1 MPKYSERRLACELSK
16 ILPTPS
22 DRMGIIWSLLA
33 VQGAIVLEYGP
44 AGTTHY
50 SMGLYG
56 GLGLRFQNR
65 MFTTHMSED
74 DVVMGDV
81 TRLEDAIVE
90 LDKSYA
96 PKVIFV
102 VASSVTAVIG
112 TDIKGVCR
120 YMQNEVKA
128 KLVAFEQGGFRGDYS
143 IGLAETYKL
152 LVRNLPKKDV
162 AQEAGVYNIIGASAW
177 RYRMASDI
185 WEVKSLLD
193 EALGLSCNAC
203 LCCDTSVE
211 ELEDMGLAQV
221 NIVLGNE
228 GLAAAKYLQ
237 EKFGTPYVYAVPYGY
252 NGTLSFLAQVGEAVG
267 REPDSMVLLRLQTK
281 EKSLSRLSLFAM
293 MGNNKPRMAVV
304 KGDYDMVQGV
314 SAFLEQGGI
323 TVLHKMCAHSLKAI
337 AEPAADVET
346 YAEESDWLQVIRGLH
361 DTLIL
366 ADDVALLQADADN
379 MKVLISAPFMNSAVA
394 THMPFM
400 GEKGADFL
408 LEQMQAYCRR

>member
-1 MPKYSERRLACELSK
+1 MSLVRF
-16 ILPTPS
+16 LPTPS

-81 TRLEDAIVE
+81 TRMEDAIVE

-267 REPDSMVLLRLQTK
+267 REPDSIVLLRLQTK
-281 EKSLSRLSLFAM
+281 EKSLSRLSLFTM
-293 MGNNKPRMAVV
+293 MGNNKPKKAVV
-304 KGDYDMVQGV
+304 KGDYDLVQGV

-337 AEPAADVET
+337 AEPAADVEA

>member
-1 MPKYSERRLACELSK
+1 MSLVRF
-16 ILPTPS
+16 LPTPS

-65 MFTTHMSED
+65 LFTTHMSED

-81 TRLEDAIVE
+81 TRLEKAIIE

-143 IGLAETYKL
+143 IGLSETYKL
-152 LVRNLPKKDV
+152 LVRNLPQKDV
-162 AQEAGVYNIIGASAW
+162 AQEKGVYNIIGASMW
-177 RYRMASDI
+177 RYRMESDI
-185 WEVKSLLD
+185 WEIKSLLS

-211 ELEDMGLAQV
+211 ELEDMGQAQV

-228 GLAAAKYLQ
+228 GLAAAKYLE

-252 NGTLSFLAQVGEAVG
+252 SGTLSFLEQVGEAVG
-267 REPDSMVLLRLQTK
+267 REPDSMLLLRLQTK
-281 EKSLSRLSLFAM
+281 EKSLSGLSLFSM
-293 MGNNKPRMAVV
+293 MGNNKSRKAVV
-304 KGDYDMVQGV
+304 KGDYDLVQGV
-314 SAFLEQGGI
+314 SAFLEQAGI

-337 AEPAADVET
+337 AEPAADVEA
-346 YAEESDWLQVIRGLH
+346 YAEESDWLQIIRGMH

-366 ADDVALLQADADN
+366 AEDVALLQAAADN
-379 MKVLISAPFMNSAVA
+379 TKVLISAPFMNSAVA
-394 THMPFM
+394 THLPFM
-400 GEKGADFL
+400 GEKGADYL
-408 LEQMQAYCRR
+408 LEQLQAYCRR

>member
-1 MPKYSERRLACELSK
+1 MSLVRF
-16 ILPTPS
+16 LPTPS

-90 LDKSYA
+90 LDKNYA

-102 VASSVTAVIG
+102 IASSVTAVIG

-162 AQEAGVYNIIGASAW
+162 AQKAGVYNIIGASVW
-177 RYRMASDI
+177 RYRMESDI
-185 WEVKSLLD
+185 WEIKSLLS
-193 EALGLSCNAC
+193 EALELSCNAC

-211 ELEDMGLAQV
+211 ELEDMGRAQV

-237 EKFGTPYVYAVPYGY
+237 EKFGTPYVYAIPYGY

-281 EKSLSRLSLFAM
+281 EKSLSRLSIFTM
-293 MGNNKPRMAVV
+293 MGNNKPRKAVV
-304 KGDYDMVQGV
+304 KGDYDLVQGV

-337 AEPAADVET
+337 AEPAADVES
-346 YAEESDWLQVIRGLH
+346 YAEESEWLQVIRGLQ

-379 MKVLISAPFMNSAVA
+379 KKVLISAPFMNSAVA

-400 GEKGADFL
+400 GERGADYLF
-408 LEQMQAYCRR
+408 EQMQAYCRR

>member
-1 MPKYSERRLACELSK
+1 MSLVRF
-16 ILPTPS
+16 LPTPS

-81 TRLEDAIVE
+81 TRLEDAIFE

>member
-1 MPKYSERRLACELSK
+1 
-16 ILPTPS
+16 
-22 DRMGIIWSLLA
+22 MGIIWSLLA

-56 GLGLRFQNR
+56 VLGLRFQNR

-281 EKSLSRLSLFAM
+281 EKSLSRLSLFTM
-293 MGNNKPRMAVV
+293 MGNNKPKKAVV

-323 TVLHKMCAHSLKAI
+323 TVLHKLCAHSLKAI
-337 AEPAADVET
+337 AEPAADVEA

-408 LEQMQAYCRR
+408 LEQMQAYCRK

>member
-1 MPKYSERRLACELSK
+1 MSLVRF
-16 ILPTPS
+16 LPTPS

-162 AQEAGVYNIIGASAW
+162 AQKAGVYNIIGASAW

-228 GLAAAKYLQ
+228 GLVAAKYLQ

-267 REPDSMVLLRLQTK
+267 REPDSIVLLRLQTK
-281 EKSLSRLSLFAM
+281 EKSLSRLSLFTM
-293 MGNNKPRMAVV
+293 MGNNKPKKAVV
-304 KGDYDMVQGV
+304 KGDYDLVQGV

-323 TVLHKMCAHSLKAI
+323 TVLHKMCAHSLKTI
-337 AEPAADVET
+337 AEPAADVEA

-366 ADDVALLQADADN
+366 ADNVALLQADADN

>member
-1 MPKYSERRLACELSK
+1 MSLVRF
-16 ILPTPS
+16 LPTPS

-65 MFTTHMSED
+65 LFTTHMSED

-81 TRLEDAIVE
+81 TRLEEAIIE

-143 IGLAETYKL
+143 VGLAETYKL
-152 LVRNLPKKDV
+152 LVRNLPQKY
-162 AQEAGVYNIIGASAW
+162 ATQEAGVYNIIGASAW

-185 WEVKSLLD
+185 WEVKSLLG
-193 EALGLSCNAC
+193 EA
-203 LCCDTSVE
+203 
-211 ELEDMGLAQV
+211 MGKAQV

-228 GLAAAKYLQ
+228 GLAAAQYLE

-252 NGTLSFLAQVGEAVG
+252 SGTVSFLEQVGAAVG
-267 REPDSMVLLRLQTK
+267 KASEPIVLMRIKMKENGMSM
-281 EKSLSRLSLFAM
+281 LSMFAM
-293 MGNNKPRMAVV
+293 MGGNKPRQAAV
-304 KGDYDMVQGV
+304 KGDYDLVQGV
-314 SAFLEQGGI
+314 STFLAQAGI
-323 TVLHKMCAHSLKAI
+323 TVTHKMCAHSLKAI
-337 AEPAADVET
+337 TEPAADVEA
-346 YAEESDWLQVIRGLH
+346 YAEEGEWLQEIRELR
-361 DTLIL
+361 DKLL
-366 ADDVALLQADADN
+366 FADDVALTQADASN
-379 MKVLISAPFMNSAVA
+379 MKVLISAPFMNGVVA
-394 THMPFM
+394 THLPFM

-408 LEQMQAYCRR
+408 LEQIQGYYQK

>member
-1 MPKYSERRLACELSK
+1 MSLVRF
-16 ILPTPS
+16 LPTPS

-281 EKSLSRLSLFAM
+281 EKSLSRLSLFTM
-293 MGNNKPRMAVV
+293 MGNNKPKKAVV
-304 KGDYDMVQGV
+304 KGDYDLVQGV

-323 TVLHKMCAHSLKAI
+323 TVLRKMCAHSLKAI
-337 AEPAADVET
+337 AEPAADVEA
-346 YAEESDWLQVIRGLH
+346 YAEESDWLHVIRGLQ

-394 THMPFM
+394 THLPFM

>member
-1 MPKYSERRLACELSK
+1 MSLVRF
-16 ILPTPS
+16 LPTPS

-65 MFTTHMSED
+65 LFTTHMSED

-81 TRLEDAIVE
+81 TRLEEALVE
-90 LDKSYA
+90 LDKNYA

-143 IGLAETYKL
+143 VGLAETYKL
-152 LVRNLPKKDV
+152 LVRNLPQKGV
-162 AQEAGVYNIIGASAW
+162 AQEKGLYNIIGASAW

-185 WEVKSLLD
+185 WEVKSLLS

-211 ELEDMGLAQV
+211 ELQAMGKAQV

-228 GLAAAKYLQ
+228 GLAAAQYLE
-237 EKFGTPYVYAVPYGY
+237 EKFGTPYVYAAPYGY
-252 NGTLSFLAQVGEAVG
+252 SGTVRFLESVGEAIG
-267 REPDSMVLLRLQTK
+267 EMPQPLVLMRLRMK
-281 EKSLSRLSLFAM
+281 EKGMSMLSMFAM
-293 MGNNKPRMAVV
+293 MGGGKTKQAVV
-304 KGDYDMVQGV
+304 KGDYDLVQGV
-314 SAFLEQGGI
+314 SAFLEQAG
-323 TVLHKMCAHSLKAI
+323 VRVVHKMCAHSLKAI
-337 AEPAADVET
+337 AEPAADVES
-346 YAEESDWLQVIRGLH
+346 YAEEGEWLQLIRDLRA
-361 DTLIL
+361 TLIF
-366 ADDVALLQADADN
+366 ADDVALTQANASN
-379 MKVLISAPFMNSAVA
+379 MKVLISAPFMNGVVA
-394 THMPFM
+394 THLPFM

-408 LEQMQAYCRR
+408 LEQIQGYYQK

>member
-1 MPKYSERRLACELSK
+1 MSLVRF
-16 ILPTPS
+16 LPTPS

-90 LDKSYA
+90 LDESYA
-96 PKVIFV
+96 PKVIFA

-281 EKSLSRLSLFAM
+281 EKSLSRLSLFTM
-293 MGNNKPRMAVV
+293 MGNNKPKKAVV
-304 KGDYDMVQGV
+304 KGDYDLVQGV

-337 AEPAADVET
+337 AEPAADVEA
-346 YAEESDWLQVIRGLH
+346 YAEESDWLQVIRGLQ

-379 MKVLISAPFMNSAVA
+379 TKVLISAPFINSAVA
-394 THMPFM
+394 THLPFM

>member
-1 MPKYSERRLACELSK
+1 MSLVRF
-16 ILPTPS
+16 LPTPS

-90 LDKSYA
+90 LDKNYA

-112 TDIKGVCR
+112 TDIKGLCR

-128 KLVAFEQGGFRGDYS
+128 KLIAFDQGGFRGDYS
-143 IGLAETYKL
+143 VGLAEAYKL
-152 LVRNLPKKDV
+152 LVRNLPKKGV
-162 AQEAGVYNIIGASAW
+162 AQEKGVYNIIGASMW
-177 RYRMASDI
+177 RYRMESDI
-185 WEVKSLLD
+185 WEIKSLLS

-211 ELEDMGLAQV
+211 ELEDMGQAQV

-228 GLAAAKYLQ
+228 GLATAKYLE

-252 NGTLSFLAQVGEAVG
+252 SGTLSFLEQVGEAVG
-267 REPDSMVLLRLQTK
+267 REPDSMLLLRLQTK

-293 MGNNKPRMAVV
+293 MGNNKSRKAVV
-304 KGDYDMVQGV
+304 KGDYDLVQGV
-314 SAFLEQGGI
+314 SAFLAQAGI

-337 AEPAADVET
+337 AEPAADVEA
-346 YAEESDWLQVIRGLH
+346 YAEESDWLQIIRGLQ

-366 ADDVALLQADADN
+366 ADDVALLQADAGN
-379 MKVLISAPFMNSAVA
+379 TKVLISAPFMNSAVA
-394 THMPFM
+394 THLPFM
-400 GEKGADFL
+400 GERGADYL
-408 LEQMQAYCRR
+408 LERMQAYCRR